1 MTNVCIIG
9 WPIEHSRSPL
19 IHRTWLAHY
28 GLKGN
33 YTREAVKPGDVAT
46 FLRALK
52 ENGYVGCN
60 VTVPHKEAAFKA
72 ADVRHPAAE
81 AVGAAN
87 TLWLEDGK
95 LHATN
100 TDTYGFM
107 AYLEKMAPNWSE
119 GAPKIVV
126 FGAGGAA
133 RGIIYGLR
141 EAGQP
146 HLYLTNRTKQRALEV
161 RAHFGDGVEVIEWED
176 RAAAVQD
183 AELIINTTSLG
194 MNGQGSLGIDLATVG
209 VNCVVCD
216 IVYTPLE
223 TELLSAAKQRGLTT
237 VDGLGMLLHQAV
249 PGFEKWFGLRPLVT
263 DELYA
268 LVANDV
274 KRSTCS
280 SSD

>member
-28 GLKGN
+28 GLEGN
-33 YTREAVKPGDVAT
+33 YTREAVKPEHVAE
-46 FLRALK
+46 FLAGLEGRGFA
-52 ENGYVGCN
+52 GCN
-60 VTVPHKEAAFKA
+60 VTVPHKEAALKA
-72 ADVRHPAAE
+72 AQVRHPAAE

-87 TLWLEDGK
+87 TLWLEDGN

-107 AYLEKMAPNWSE
+107 SYLGEKVPDWSK

-133 RGIIYGLR
+133 RAIIFGLR
-141 EAGQP
+141 AAG
-146 HLYLTNRTKQRALEV
+146 HTHIFLTNRTMQRALDV
-161 RAHFGDGVEVIEWED
+161 RAHFGDGVQVIAWDD
-176 RAAAVQD
+176 RAEAVKD
-183 AELIINTTSLG
+183 ARLIINTTTLG
-194 MNGQGSLGIDLATVG
+194 MNDKGSLDIDLTTAHRQ
-209 VNCVVCD
+209 CVVSD

-223 TELLSAAKQRGLTT
+223 TGLLRAAKQRGLTT

-249 PGFEKWFGLRPLVT
+249 PGFEKWFGLRPIVS

-268 LVANDV
+268 LIANDV
-274 KRSTCS
+274 QRQA
-280 SSD
+280 